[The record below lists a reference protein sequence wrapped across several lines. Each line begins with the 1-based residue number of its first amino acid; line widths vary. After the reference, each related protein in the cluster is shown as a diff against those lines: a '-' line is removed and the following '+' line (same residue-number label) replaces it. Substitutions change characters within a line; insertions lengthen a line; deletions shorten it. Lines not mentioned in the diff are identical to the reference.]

1 MVCGTTGLESSCYR
15 LVTCHHRLQAKFI
28 SPSLRTTF
36 PIPSEKGVCHSHL
49 SACPPFCAVLILCS
63 PANCTSLRNHTQLQP
78 CWHLCS
84 LARGVCRQEQSCLL
98 NLPEAYSSQS
108 FSHTQPRRPR
118 PHAGPGLS
126 HLQGKQRIL
135 PEVSK
140 RDIQSLLLP
149 THTKILGCPEENT
162 EKTQLPFRS
171 LFFFK
176 RGTTKSAPLQII
188 QTSHMFQCQ
197 LCPS

>member
-1 MVCGTTGLESSCYR
+1 MVCGTTRLESSCYR

-36 PIPSEKGVCHSHL
+36 PIPSEKGVCHRHL

-78 CWHLCS
+78 CE
-84 LARGVCRQEQSCLL
+84 RSCLL
-98 NLPEAYSSQS
+98 NLLEAYSSQS
-108 FSHTQPRRPR
+108 FNHTQPRRPR

-135 PEVSK
+135 PAVSK
-140 RDIQSLLLP
+140 RDVQSLLLP

-171 LFFFK
+171 LVFFK

-197 LCPS
+197 LCPN